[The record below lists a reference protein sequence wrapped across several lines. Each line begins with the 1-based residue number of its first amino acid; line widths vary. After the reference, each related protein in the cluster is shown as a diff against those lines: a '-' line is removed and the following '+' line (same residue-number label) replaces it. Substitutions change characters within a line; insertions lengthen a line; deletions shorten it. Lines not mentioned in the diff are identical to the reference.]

1 MSASGADGLRPAA
14 LVELPLGAVKPA
26 GWLAE
31 QLTLQ
36 AQGLTG
42 VLEEIWADVGPDSAW
57 LGGSGED
64 WERGPYYLDGMLPLA
79 HLTGDPRLLVKASR
93 WIDSILASAGP
104 DGQFGPRSNDDWWPR
119 MVALKCLISTTTRP
133 ATRACWT

>member
-42 VLEEIWADVGPDSAW
+42 VLEEIWLSVRSGQPVFLVGAF
-57 LGGSGED
+57 GGAAGLVID
-64 WERGPYYLDGMLPLA
+64 LLRGKDREEATWAYQQHAPHAQEMRELHA
-79 HLTGDPRLLVKASR
+79 QR
-93 WIDSILASAGP
+93 
-104 DGQFGPRSNDDWWPR
+104 GQH
-119 MVALKCLISTTTRP
+119 IRP
-133 ATRACWT
+133 E